1 MNEKKETIAIL
12 EKVIND
18 FSTDNLVRLF
28 RNKTTKFR
36 MLELP
41 APENSFFTNG
51 LLLGEFECGDSTICI
66 YTFKAHQPL
75 TERSGKKTQY
85 DLAKKILKQEIRYA
99 GGFFI
104 FYDEQGNFR
113 FSLVYD
119 IPLSSGRREWS
130 NFKRYTYY
138 VSKEQ
143 TNKTFIQQMVDAD
156 FSSLDSIIEAF
167 SVEKVTREFYNEIAN
182 WYFWAL
188 EKVKFPDDA
197 EQQPNGRN
205 IALIRFITRIIFVW
219 FMKEKKLINPKLFD
233 YEQIK
238 NILKNIDNEESTYY
252 KAILQNLFFATLNTP
267 IPERKFRRE
276 GEFHGKNGDY
286 MNHGYFR
293 YHNLFRNAEEDIS
306 ILFNEI
312 PFLNGGLFE
321 CLDKRKDDP
330 SNDTGK
336 EIRIDGFSDKEKN
349 QPIFPNELFFS
360 KEKNVNL
367 TEYYGETK
375 YKNTKVQG
383 LIPILNAYNFT
394 VDENTPIDEEVAL
407 DPELLG
413 KVFENLLA
421 SYNPETATTAR
432 KATGSYYTPREIV
445 NYMVTESLKHYFK
458 TNIENTF
465 RTENLD
471 EKLTSLFSYGDEHN
485 PFSEKETDFLIE
497 IVNQMK
503 IIDPAV
509 GSGAFPIG
517 VLSKLVF
524 LLSKLDPHNEKWKQQ
539 QIRALD
545 NITDPTLK
553 NELREKIENSF
564 KQNELDYGRK
574 LYLIQNC
581 IYGVDIQPIAIHI
594 AKLRFF
600 ISLLVDEKVNTNIED
615 NFGIEPLPNLETKL
629 VAANTLIGLQKSE
642 HYNINKDKTGPIEE
656 KLFQIRKQHF
666 TANNEKKKKEIEKR
680 DRELRNQLKALLEES
695 GFPPGYTEK
704 IASWDPYDTNRSADW
719 FDPEWMFGIENKSV
733 TIHKSRKLFHITWRT
748 YNSPYREEDVSVPSK
763 EQKPVLFTLDER
775 NRMADILAQ
784 RIRMKKYR
792 VLALNV
798 LQDHV
803 HLLLAAEEEELTKII
818 DDLKGYSSYTFNR
831 IKEKITG
838 DDASGGSADNRANVS
853 KLWARKYNT
862 NGVENSS
869 QVEKVIK
876 EIQNNHLKHD
886 LPSIDFEAISSAL
899 TPAKKAFE
907 PDTISTGFDIVI
919 GNPPYVSTKDVP
931 ENEKKRLMQQYG
943 FADDLYSHFFFRGFD
958 LLKSDGVLSY
968 ITSKTYWTIQTKR
981 NVRELLQKN
990 NILEIFDTASPFAAM
1005 VDTAVILVQKREET
1019 NNYTF
1024 LFKDGKQNLNDPL
1037 VYTAKIDWYRN
1048 IPNNVFFIPTE
1059 RNIKIQ
1065 QKYGKQVKQLLD
1077 SWWDKISTSKNIEKH
1092 KNDLE
1097 HYRKSLNIG
1106 DVTLLGLITEGGQGL
1121 ATANNGKYI
1130 GIMEGTKWAENVK
1143 KQRPQKLLLADK
1155 FCNEHGI
1162 KNKKEA
1168 DEFLSRLTEKEIRKL
1183 FDNLKEK
1190 YGRDIFGRGWLFR
1203 IVSMNEIAD
1212 VEKLTDDEKI
1222 NGIAGEKTFVP
1233 YDKGDKD
1240 GNRWY
1245 APTPYYIDWSKENV
1259 KILQVDP
1266 KARWQGYQF
1275 YFREG
1280 FCWTDVNS
1288 VYLKS
1293 RIKQKGVYDV
1303 LTMSL
1308 FTSIYISDWY
1318 YVCLINSKFIS
1329 NLVYDFINSTSHF
1342 QINDARQLPVIIPSK
1357 DQLNTFEN
1365 IFNRAVEIQKSKFA
1379 GKITEDEAEKQLDL
1393 IQIELDKEVEELY
1406 DV

>member
-1 MNEKKETIAIL
+1 MNEKKEIISIL
-12 EKVIND
+12 EKIIID

-36 MLELP
+36 LLETPVPNDL
-41 APENSFFTNG
+41 FFTDG
-51 LLLGEFECGDSTICI
+51 LQLGEFECNGNSEQDFTSLLCV
-66 YTFKAHQPL
+66 YVFKADHHL
-75 TERSGKKTQY
+75 TERSGKKDQY
-85 DLAKKILKQEIRYA
+85 ELAKKILKQEIRYS

-138 VSKEQ
+138 VSKGQ
-143 TNKTFIQQMVDAD
+143 TNKTFIQQMSEAD
-156 FSSLDSIIEAF
+156 FSSLDKIIKAF

-188 EKVKFPDDA
+188 KKVKFPDDA
-197 EQQPNGRN
+197 EQQLNGRN

-233 YEQIK
+233 YGQIK
-238 NILKNIDNEESTYY
+238 NILKNTDNEESTYY

-267 IPERKFRRE
+267 IPERKFRKE
-276 GEFHGKNGDY
+276 GEFQGKNGDY

-293 YHNLFRNAEEDIS
+293 YQDLFCNPEEDIN
-306 ILFNEI
+306 IFFNEI

-336 EIRIDGFSDKEKN
+336 EIRMDGFSDNEKN

-360 KEKNVNL
+360 KEKNVDL
-367 TEYYGETK
+367 TEYYGDTK

-383 LIPILNAYNFT
+383 LISILNTYNFT

-432 KATGSYYTPREIV
+432 KATGSYYTTREIV
-445 NYMVTESLKHYFK
+445 DYMVTESLKHYFK
-458 TNIENTF
+458 SNIENTL

-471 EKLTSLFSYGDEHN
+471 EKLTSLFSYGENDN
-485 PFSEKETDFLIE
+485 PFNEKETDFLIE
-497 IVNQMK
+497 IINKMK

-517 VLSKLVF
+517 VLNKLVF
-524 LLSKLDPHNEKWKQQ
+524 LLSKLDPHNEKWKLQ
-539 QIRALD
+539 QIQALD
-545 NITDPTLK
+545 YITDPTLK
-553 NELREKIENSF
+553 NELREKIENNF
-564 KQNELDYGRK
+564 RRNELDYGRK

-600 ISLLVDEKVNTNIED
+600 ISLLVDEKVSPNIDD

-629 VAANTLIGLQKSE
+629 VAANTLIGLQKSG
-642 HYNINKDKTGPIEE
+642 HYNINNDKTEPVEE
-656 KLFQIRKQHF
+656 ELFQIRKQHF
-666 TANNEKKKKEIEKR
+666 TANNEKKKKEIQKR
-680 DRELRNQLKALLEES
+680 DRELRNQLKELLKES
-695 GFPPGYTEK
+695 GYPFDYAEK

-719 FDPEWMFGIENKSV
+719 FDPAWMFGIENKKDTNNQLNITSV
-733 TIHKSRKLFHITWRT
+733 
-748 YNSPYREEDVSVPSK
+748 
-763 EQKPVLFTLDER
+763 
-775 NRMADILAQ
+775 
-784 RIRMKKYR
+784 
-792 VLALNV
+792 
-798 LQDHV
+798 
-803 HLLLAAEEEELTKII
+803 
-818 DDLKGYSSYTFNR
+818 
-831 IKEKITG
+831 
-838 DDASGGSADNRANVS
+838 
-853 KLWARKYNT
+853 
-862 NGVENSS
+862 
-869 QVEKVIK
+869 
-876 EIQNNHLKHD
+876 
-886 LPSIDFEAISSAL
+886 
-899 TPAKKAFE
+899 
-907 PDTISTGFDIVI
+907 FDIVI
-919 GNPPYVSTKDVP
+919 GNPPYVSTKGVP

-958 LLKSDGVLSY
+958 LLKSNGVLSF

-990 NILEIFDTASPFAAM
+990 NILEIFDTAFPFAAM

-1024 LFKDGKQNLNDPL
+1024 FFKDGKQNLNDPQ
-1037 VYTAKIDWYRN
+1037 VYSAKIDWYRN
-1048 IPNNVFFIPTE
+1048 VANNVFFIPTE
-1059 RNIKIQ
+1059 RNKKIQ

-1077 SWWDKISTSKNIEKH
+1077 TWWNKISNSKNIQKYHNE
-1092 KNDLE
+1092 LE
-1097 HYRKSLNIG
+1097 RYRKSLNIG

-1130 GIMEGTKWAENVK
+1130 GVLEGTKWAENVK

-1155 FCNEHGI
+1155 FCNEHEI

-1183 FDNLKEK
+1183 FDDLKEK
-1190 YGRDIFGRGWLFR
+1190 YGRDIFAQGWLYR
-1203 IVSMNEIAD
+1203 IVSPNEIAD
-1212 VEKLTDDEKI
+1212 VEKLTDDEKL

-1259 KILQVDP
+1259 RFLKENSGKKGEGMPVVRNP
-1266 KARWQGYQF
+1266 QF

-1288 VYLKS
+1288 IYLKS

-1308 FTSIYISDWY
+1308 FTMIHIPDWY

-1329 NLVYDFINSTSHF
+1329 KLVYDFINSTSHF
-1342 QINDARQLPVIIPSK
+1342 QINDARQLPVIIPS
-1357 DQLNTFEN
+1357 DEQLNTFEN
-1365 IFNRAVEIQKSKFA
+1365 IFNRAVEIQKNKFS
-1379 GKITEDEAEKQLDL
+1379 GKIAEDEAEKQLNL